1 MRPIVTDVGVAL
13 WRLLPAN
20 PIVVRVVQGGSKR
33 RRHLWIRVSYL
44 LTLLFVMLLLQ
55 MMLGQS
61 GGSLAD
67 LAKSSTRM
75 FEYISILQLAMMCF
89 LAPIFTASAISQERD
104 AETFNVLLTTPLT
117 NAQIVL
123 GSLMSR
129 LFFVVMLLLAGLPIF
144 CITMLFGGVTTEH
157 IFLSFGIAACTAVF
171 TGSLAISIS
180 VIQVGTR
187 TTVFS
192 FFMGIAIY
200 LIAGMSLGMW
210 QRTFVPES
218 VIPGVTTGMS
228 WLAPLHPYLAL
239 QVALN
244 HVVAPEAG
252 AVEHYGW
259 PINTIIAAPHT
270 AYMVL
275 TLLLSTLMVGFS
287 TFFVRRGVKQ
297 GEKTLVSKLLARF
310 QKTTTTNGERRQRAR
325 RVWSNPVAWREA
337 VTRGSAASSNLI
349 RYSYIIGGVLAA
361 VMLLISYKTQAL
373 TASETH
379 DWLLGIV
386 IIEFVSVL
394 LMAAN
399 AAATAI
405 ARERE
410 SSTIELLLTTPLT
423 SRYII
428 WGKLRGLVSFT
439 IPLLAVPVITVLVF
453 AVADLLDPPKQP
465 VAHIASALLLPPLL
479 LAYSAIACILGLHMS
494 LKNKGT
500 IQALL
505 ATIAVLIVA
514 GLGLGLC
521 GYGVVNNA
529 GPLGPLMVPL
539 TFVTGVVFVL
549 SPHDII
555 QNTNWSGTMQTR
567 EVIVYLIIGTIIAVG
582 LYSAVVAGTYKSM
595 ITNFDMIVRK
605 QQR

>member
-1 MRPIVTDVGVAL
+1 MRPIVTDMGVAL

-33 RRHLWIRVSYL
+33 RRHLWIRTGYL

-144 CITMLFGGVTTEH
+144 CITMLFGGVTTEQ

-180 VIQVGTR
+180 VIRIGTR

-200 LIAGMSLGMW
+200 MIAGLGLGMW
-210 QRTFVPES
+210 PKTFVPES
-218 VIPGVTTGMS
+218 VIPGVADGMS
-228 WLAPLHPYLAL
+228 WLAPFHPYLAL

-244 HVVAPEAG
+244 KIVPPEAG
-252 AVEHYGW
+252 AVAHYGW

-275 TLLLSTLMVGFS
+275 SLLSSVLMVGFS
-287 TFFVRRGVKQ
+287 TFFVRRGIKQ

-379 DWLLGIV
+379 EWLLGIV

-453 AVADLLDPPKQP
+453 AVTDLLDPPKQP

-505 ATIAVLIVA
+505 ATIAVLVVA

-521 GYGVVNNA
+521 GYGVVNKA

-549 SPHDII
+549 SPNDII
-555 QNTNWSGTMQTR
+555 QNTNWSSAMQTR
-567 EVIVYLIIGTIIAVG
+567 EVIVYLVIGTIIAVG
-582 LYSAVVAGTYKSM
+582 LYSAVIAGTYKSM

>member
-1 MRPIVTDVGVAL
+1 MRPIVTDMGVAL

-33 RRHLWIRVSYL
+33 RRHLWIRIAYL

-55 MMLGQS
+55 MWLGQS

-89 LAPIFTASAISQERD
+89 LAPIFTASAISQEQD

-123 GSLMSR
+123 GSLLSR

-144 CITMLFGGVTTEH
+144 CITMLFGGVTAEH

-171 TGSLAISIS
+171 TGSLAISVS
-180 VIQVGTR
+180 VIRIGTR

-200 LIAGMSLGMW
+200 LIAGIGLGMW
-210 QRTFVPES
+210 PRTFVPES
-218 VIPGVTTGMS
+218 VIPGVTDGMS

-252 AVEHYGW
+252 AVEHYAW
-259 PINTIIAAPHT
+259 PINRIIASPHT
-270 AYMVL
+270 AYMVI
-275 TLLLSTLMVGFS
+275 TLLSSALMVGFS
-287 TFFVRRGVKQ
+287 TLFVRRGVKQ
-297 GEKTLVSKLLARF
+297 GEKTPISTLLARF
-310 QKTTTTNGERRQRAR
+310 RRTTTANGERRQRAR

-337 VTRGSAASSNLI
+337 VTRGTAASSNLV
-349 RYSYIIGGVLAA
+349 RYSYIVGGAVAA
-361 VMLLISYKTQAL
+361 LLLLISYKTQAL

-386 IIEFVSVL
+386 LIEFISVL

-410 SSTIELLLTTPLT
+410 SNTIELLLTTPLT

-439 IPLLAVPVITVLVF
+439 IPLLAVPVITVLLF
-453 AVADLLDPPKQP
+453 AITDLLDPPKEP

-479 LAYSAIACILGLHMS
+479 LVYSAVACILGLHMS

-505 ATIAVLIVA
+505 ATIAILVVA
-514 GLGLGLC
+514 GMGLGLC
-521 GYGVVNNA
+521 AYGVVDNA

-539 TFVTGVVFVL
+539 TFVTGVFFVL
-549 SPHDII
+549 SPQDIL
-555 QNTNWSGTMQTR
+555 QNPNWNALQGRQV
-567 EVIVYLIIGTIIAVG
+567 VIFLVIGTVIAVG